1 MCILAVKFGT
11 LISTN
16 NFGTTG
22 YPLLMQSSVTHSR
35 SLLSIQIW
43 YWEGATTT
51 LQLISNK
58 ATNKITPPPEA
69 TVAPSDASG
78 PPEKYNI
85 SFGCHHYVVEL
96 SKVPW
101 LGAYIDLVPRDNASY
116 TQPGYESEY
125 EPGQSIPYLFIAA
138 QGIINGYYFCFNML
152 PPELSH
158 YYRLCQAL
166 DAISAE
172 NLSSNLEARAG
183 TAAFKFVYLMILGD
197 FPPDSEVSKGKR
209 ELALRF
215 VKTVLSNQD
224 DFIWE
229 IRKVVRAAY
238 QVRFETTWDEFKMFD
253 DFGGQTATKLE
264 DFEIKEAAKE
274 AATKEETGSKAKG
287 INTTRQGVG
296 I

>member
-1 MCILAVKFGT
+1 M
-11 LISTN
+11 
-16 NFGTTG
+16 
-22 YPLLMQSSVTHSR
+22 
-35 SLLSIQIW
+35 
-43 YWEGATTT
+43 
-51 LQLISNK
+51 
-58 ATNKITPPPEA
+58 ATNKNTPSPKA
-69 TVAPSDASG
+69 TVALIDASG

-85 SFGCHHYVVEL
+85 SFGCHHYAVEL

-116 TQPGYESEY
+116 TQPGFESEY
-125 EPGQSIPYLFIAA
+125 ELGQSVPYLFIAA

-158 YYRLCQAL
+158 YYRLCEAL

-172 NLSSNLEARAG
+172 NLSSNPESLQELWTSIAFYGDPKTSQDVRILHRARAG

-197 FPPDSEVSKGKR
+197 FSPRVRRSAGEARTGI
-209 ELALRF
+209 
-215 VKTVLSNQD
+215 KTVLSNQD

-238 QVRFETTWDEFKMFD
+238 QVRFETSWDEFKMFD

-274 AATKEETGSKAKG
+274 AAAKEEAEKKQAGKQRAS
-287 INTTRQGVG
+287 I
-296 I
+296 

>member
-1 MCILAVKFGT
+1 M
-11 LISTN
+11 
-16 NFGTTG
+16 
-22 YPLLMQSSVTHSR
+22 
-35 SLLSIQIW
+35 
-43 YWEGATTT
+43 
-51 LQLISNK
+51 
-58 ATNKITPPPEA
+58 ATNKITRLPKA
-69 TVAPSDASG
+69 TVVPINTSG
-78 PPEKYNI
+78 PPGEYTI
-85 SFGCHHYVVEL
+85 SFGSHHYLVEL

-125 EPGQSIPYLFIAA
+125 EPGQSVPYLFIAA
-138 QGIINGYYFCFNML
+138 QGIISGYYFCFNML

-158 YYRLCQAL
+158 YYKLCQAL
-166 DAISAE
+166 DVISAE
-172 NLSSNLEARAG
+172 NLSSSPRSLQGLWDSIALYRKSETSQDDRMFHRARAG

-197 FPPDSEVSKGKR
+197 FHLDSEVLKAKQK
-209 ELALRF
+209 LALMF

-238 QVRFETTWDEFKMFD
+238 QVRFQATWDVFKMFD

-274 AATKEETGSKAKG
+274 AAAREEAEKKRAAKQRAS
-287 INTTRQGVG
+287 IRQDRE
-296 I
+296 

>member
-1 MCILAVKFGT
+1 M
-11 LISTN
+11 
-16 NFGTTG
+16 
-22 YPLLMQSSVTHSR
+22 
-35 SLLSIQIW
+35 
-43 YWEGATTT
+43 
-51 LQLISNK
+51 
-58 ATNKITPPPEA
+58 ATNKITPPPKA
-69 TVAPSDASG
+69 TVAPIDASG
-78 PPEKYNI
+78 APGKYNI

-172 NLSSNLEARAG
+172 NLSSNLESLQGLWTSIAFYGDPKTSQDVRILHRARAG

-197 FPPDSEVSKGKR
+197 FPPDSEVPEEKQ

-253 DFGGQTATKLE
+253 DFGGQTETKLE

-274 AATKEETGSKAKG
+274 ATAKEEAEKKQAAKQRAS
-287 INTTRQGVG
+287 IQQDRE
-296 I
+296 

>member
-1 MCILAVKFGT
+1 M
-11 LISTN
+11 
-16 NFGTTG
+16 
-22 YPLLMQSSVTHSR
+22 
-35 SLLSIQIW
+35 
-43 YWEGATTT
+43 
-51 LQLISNK
+51 
-58 ATNKITPPPEA
+58 ATNKVTPPPKS
-69 TVAPSDASG
+69 TVAPIDASG
-78 PPEKYNI
+78 PPGKYNI

-125 EPGQSIPYLFIAA
+125 EPGRSVPYLFIAA

-166 DAISAE
+166 DVISAE
-172 NLSSNLEARAG
+172 NLSSNLESLQGLWTSIAFYGDPKTSQDVRILHRARAG

-197 FPPDSEVSKGKR
+197 FPPDSEVPEGKQK
-209 ELALRF
+209 LALRF

-238 QVRFETTWDEFKMFD
+238 QVRFETTWDEFQIFD

-274 AATKEETGSKAKG
+274 AAAKEEAEKKQAAKQ
-287 INTTRQGVG
+287 RVSMQQDRE
-296 I
+296 